1 MNIRLISFI
10 TIILTFLLV
19 NLGGYVH
26 NTESSLA
33 CPDWPLC
40 YGQVFPNM
48 EGGILIEHS
57 HRLLASLV
65 GLMTIFILILHFKKK
80 NENPFLFKVSL
91 SALALVIF
99 QGVLGGLTVIFK
111 LPTLVSTAHLATSML
126 FFGILIFIH
135 HRSHQVLFVKIE
147 ESNWDGNVKTLIFWS
162 ILAVYSQMILGAFM
176 RHLGL
181 GPACGLGLENSF
193 LCFDT
198 GLWKLTLFPISTIS
212 QIHMAHR
219 IYAIFVGAIVI
230 YTSFKFYKLYRGQ
243 KQFKQMPL
251 LPIFLV
257 LIQIAL
263 GVILISNNIGQI
275 STTLHLGVAALLIG
289 YLWKSYLLVCDLES
303 FSFQKKINSSLAD
316 LIDLG
321 KPKLSALVISTSFLG
336 LLMAPGKIS
345 FFTAMIS
352 MISTAGVVGGACSL
366 NSYIERD
373 IDALMERTKNRPL
386 PSGRIRESLALWWGV
401 INVSFFTLL
410 LFWFVNPL
418 TGILAIIATLI
429 YIFMYTPLKTK
440 TTFALYA
447 GAIPGA
453 IPPLMGWTSV
463 TNSLD
468 AMALTMFGILF
479 IWQIPHF
486 LAIAIFHLKDY
497 ETAGFK
503 VLPSAIGK
511 EKTILMII
519 GTTLVLSILTFLPY
533 KLGLDKELYRNLSL
547 LLGGA
552 FLGYSL
558 LGWLWLN
565 DQKKLLTWSRRY
577 FYASLI
583 YLPCVFGLMV
593 FLK

>member
-1 MNIRLISFI
+1 MNIRIVSFI

-65 GLMTIFILILHFKKK
+65 GLMTILILYLNFKNKK
-80 NENPFLFKVSL
+80 QTPFLFKISFY
-91 SALALVIF
+91 ALLLVIF

-126 FFGILIFIH
+126 FFGTLIYIH
-135 HRSHQVLFVKIE
+135 HRSQNLTFVKSSE
-147 ESNWDGNVKTLIFWS
+147 LQWNSNVKTLLFWS
-162 ILAVYSQMILGAFM
+162 LLAVYSQMILGAFM

-219 IYAIFVGAIVI
+219 IYAVFVALIVI
-230 YTSFKFYKLYRGQ
+230 YSAFKLRKLYANQTSYRSL
-243 KQFKQMPL
+243 PL
-251 LPIFLV
+251 IIVTLV
-257 LIQIAL
+257 LIQVAL
-263 GVILISNNIGQI
+263 GIILISNNIGQI
-275 STTLHLGVAALLIG
+275 STTLHLGVAALLFG
-289 YLWKSYLLVCDLES
+289 CLWKSYLLVSDLEKDS
-303 FSFQKKINSSLAD
+303 FNKKMNSSLQD
-316 LIDLG
+316 LVDLG
-321 KPKLSALVISTSFLG
+321 KPKLSALVISTAFLG

-345 FFTAMIS
+345 FFTAFIS
-352 MISTAGVVGGACSL
+352 ILSTTGVVAGACAL
-366 NSYIERD
+366 NSYLERD

-386 PSGRIRESLALWWGV
+386 PSGRIGEGLALWWGI
-401 INVSFFTLL
+401 INVVFFTLL

-429 YIFMYTPLKTK
+429 YVFMYTPLKTK

-447 GAIPGA
+447 GAVPGA

-468 AMALTMFGILF
+468 ALALIMFGILF
-479 IWQIPHF
+479 MWQIPHF
-486 LAIAIFHLKDY
+486 LAIAIYHLKDY
-497 ETAGFK
+497 ENAGIK
-503 VLPSAIGK
+503 ILPSKMGTK
-511 EKTILMII
+511 STIVII
-519 GTTLVLSILTFLPY
+519 ILTTLILSILSFIPY
-533 KLGLDKELYRNLSL
+533 MYGVDKILYRNLSL

-552 FLGYSL
+552 FLFYSL
-558 LGWLWLN
+558 LGWFFKN
-565 DQKKLLTWSRRY
+565 DQQKLLTWSRRY